1 MFRLTNCLYRMWW
14 MYHLISPSGYHQCN
28 GVTNSIYLLRLLGG
42 LGKIMYVNCF
52 EQTGMY
58 SFYVSFCCCFC
69 SVSQLRLTLCD
80 PMICSTP
87 GFPVL
92 PYIPEFAQT
101 HVHWVSDTI
110 QPSHSLSPPS
120 PPAPVFPRIRV
131 SSNESALR
139 IRWPQYWNF
148 SFTISPSKW
157 IFRVDFL

>member
-92 PYIPEFAQT
+92 PYIPAFAQT
-101 HVHWVSDTI
+101 HVHWIGNAI
-110 QPSHSLSPPS
+110 QPSHPLSSPSLPAFSLSQHQGLFQWVYS
-120 PPAPVFPRIRV
+120 SHQVAKV
-131 SSNESALR
+131 SELQLQHQAF
-139 IRWPQYWNF
+139 Q
-148 SFTISPSKW
+148 W
-157 IFRVDFL
+157 IFKVDFL